1 MRGPDAT
8 IAMAATPKESL
19 SFFLVL
25 SKDSTLDPM
34 TTTRTRIGA
43 WIADPA
49 SNLLVRDERSV
60 RPEPR
65 AMDVLMHLAARVGA
79 VTSVEDLITAVW
91 KNVIVSDGSV
101 YLVISQLREALG
113 TTDGGQSY
121 IETVPK
127 RGYRLIVPIEPVEA
141 SIADV
146 PPAPVSKRAWTMSA
160 LALALCAALLAIFWA
175 FRPSGHSI
183 DRSLAVLPFADLSPD
198 GDQAYL
204 ADGITEEVLNRL
216 ASLRDLRVIARTSSF
231 QLRGQG
237 TDARVVGE
245 KLGVEHLLLGSVRK
259 SGDRLRIT
267 AQLIEA
273 RSSQQLWAHTY
284 ERRIE
289 DIFAVQDEIA
299 KAVSAAMQVKL
310 RVGELSRMP
319 GMTSDVEAY
328 DEYLRG
334 MALNIVARRE
344 TFPLAIA
351 HLQRAVSID
360 PQFSMAWSGL
370 SGTYSNGAFAIPE
383 RAAEWQQAAA
393 DSLERARQLTPE
405 APHVVLGLGIM
416 ATRKAD
422 WLGGARFFQRLEEIH
437 AERGMTAESAGPRG
451 VFLLCVGR
459 VREAIPAL
467 ESARAHDPLAPA
479 YAGFLSL
486 AYTANG
492 DYSAALGE
500 VDRGLRLE
508 GLREGLL
515 GLGLSIALASRDRA
529 EIDRR
534 LVPITD
540 IVPAADIHRHMAK
553 FLDRPELAATE
564 IRAIATTADDT
575 EKVVLA
581 TWAAY
586 FSDPHSA
593 LDILAE
599 VIARRAH
606 PGAIWHPLFADA
618 RRLPGFAT
626 LVGDL
631 GMIDYWRVHGFGDF
645 CKPAGDQLECR

>member
-1 MRGPDAT
+1 
-8 IAMAATPKESL
+8 
-19 SFFLVL
+19 
-25 SKDSTLDPM
+25 
-34 TTTRTRIGA
+34 
-43 WIADPA
+43 
-49 SNLLVRDERSV
+49 
-60 RPEPR
+60 
-65 AMDVLMHLAARVGA
+65 
-79 VTSVEDLITAVW
+79 
-91 KNVIVSDGSV
+91 
-101 YLVISQLREALG
+101 
-113 TTDGGQSY
+113 
-121 IETVPK
+121 
-127 RGYRLIVPIEPVEA
+127 
-141 SIADV
+141 
-146 PPAPVSKRAWTMSA
+146 
-160 LALALCAALLAIFWA
+160 
-175 FRPSGHSI
+175 
-183 DRSLAVLPFADLSPD
+183 VLPFADLSPD
-198 GDQAYL
+198 GDQAYF

-216 ASLRDLRVIARTSSF
+216 AALRDLRVIARTSSF

-237 TDARVVGE
+237 ADARVVGE
-245 KLGVEHLLLGSVRK
+245 KLGVAHLLLGSVRK
-259 SGDRLRIT
+259 GGERLRIT

-273 RSSQQLWAHTY
+273 RTGQQLWAQTY
-284 ERRIE
+284 ERQLE

-310 RVGELSRMP
+310 RVGDLSRMP
-319 GMTSDVEAY
+319 GMTNDVEAY

-344 TFPLAIA
+344 TFPAAIA
-351 HLQRAVSID
+351 HLQRAISID

-370 SGTYSNGAFAIPE
+370 SGTYGNAAFATPQ
-383 RAAEWQQAAA
+383 RAAEWQRAAA
-393 DSLERARQLTPE
+393 ESLERARQLTPE

-416 ATRKAD
+416 ATRRGD

-437 AERGMTAESAGPRG
+437 AERGMSAESAGPRG
-451 VFLLCVGR
+451 IFLLCVGR

-492 DYSAALGE
+492 DYGVALGE
-500 VDRGLRLE
+500 IDRGLTLD
-508 GLREGLL
+508 GFREGLL

-534 LVPITD
+534 LAAITD
-540 IVPAADIHRHMAK
+540 IVPAAAIHRRLAK
-553 FLDRPELAATE
+553 FLDQPKGVATE
-564 IRAIATTADDT
+564 IRAIATTAADP

-586 FSDPHSA
+586 FAEPQSA
-593 LDILAE
+593 LEIVAE

-606 PGAIWHPLFADA
+606 PGALWHPLFADA

-631 GMIDYWRVHGFGDF
+631 GMTDYWRVHGFGDF
-645 CKPAGDQLECR
+645 CKPAGDRLECR